1 MGASSLCV
9 GPRGVFCAIWFAR
22 QKTKANM
29 AQNHFWCNHMRVSGA
44 GCGAWAWGGGK
55 IISQFAGAWTKLRK
69 SREEPMP
76 NISKEAELQT
86 VITTFE
92 MTPGTCQDLLDA
104 LTDAYDQFIS
114 KQPGFIAAGLHVND
128 AQTRIANYSQWR
140 RREDF
145 QAMLRSEE
153 MRERNRKI
161 NQLCRSFEP
170 VMYDVLQA
178 YD

>member
-1 MGASSLCV
+1 
-9 GPRGVFCAIWFAR
+9 
-22 QKTKANM
+22 
-29 AQNHFWCNHMRVSGA
+29 
-44 GCGAWAWGGGK
+44 
-55 IISQFAGAWTKLRK
+55 
-69 SREEPMP
+69 MP
-76 NISKEAELQT
+76 KISKETELQT

-145 QAMLRSEE
+145 QAMLRSDE

-170 VMYDVLQA
+170 VMYDVMQA